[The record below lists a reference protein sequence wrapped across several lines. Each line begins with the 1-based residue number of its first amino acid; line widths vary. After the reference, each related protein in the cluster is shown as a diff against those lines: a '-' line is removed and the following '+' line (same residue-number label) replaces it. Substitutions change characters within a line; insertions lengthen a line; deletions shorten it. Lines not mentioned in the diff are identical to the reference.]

1 MMSGKART
9 EIACSISWFR
19 NWNECEKVEFG
30 RVLLEKE
37 KSSGSGF
44 DADQT
49 LDNLMNTMNHLSLN
63 SGNVYDKC
71 LLKYV

>member
-1 MMSGKART
+1 MSGKART

-19 NWNECEKVEFG
+19 NWNDSEKVEFG

-37 KSSGSGF
+37 KGSGSGF

-63 SGNVYDKC
+63 SGMFTTSAFRIP
-71 LLKYV
+71 